1 METTINAE
9 TTKNESVSQSNF
21 VHLHF
26 HTSYSF
32 LDGYNPVDKAVA
44 RVKELGMTACA
55 ITDHNGLQGVY
66 DFQKE
71 CKKQGIKPLLGA
83 EMYYTKSMFDLT
95 KPLEERRADAIKK
108 AVAAGVITLEWT
120 KDKKTKKSEINEAVK
135 DYMYDTT
142 GHHILFIAKNR
153 EGWHN
158 LVKLTSEASRLGK
171 FNGRYHCDMDLLR
184 QYHEGIIC
192 TTACISSFSSHMLQQ
207 GNTGE
212 AYGYLREL
220 KEIFGDD
227 FYLEIQPLNIEKQW
241 QTNLFYMNVAKELG
255 VKVVATNDVHWTRK
269 EDWHDHEVLLCVGTG
284 KTIDDPNR
292 MSYSNDFWIK
302 SEEEMIESFET
313 QAQSM
318 ELPVE
323 YEEFYMQALAE
334 TVNVAAKVD
343 DDIKLGYDH
352 PIFPEVEVP
361 EGMTA
366 ESFLTY
372 LAYKG
377 LYHYLSYH
385 PECNRVEYEAR
396 LASEL
401 DVINPKG
408 FAAYFLTV
416 REYASWCAENGI
428 LVGPGRGSAAGS
440 LVLFSIGVT
449 KLIDPIKSGLWFS
462 RFLTK
467 DRMEA
472 PDIDLDFQWSRRQD
486 VIQHFKD
493 YYGEEKVA
501 HIGTFSVMG
510 VKSGLT
516 DVGRVLN
523 VPLATVK
530 KITKDLDEIMGNPA
544 AGFEFKD
551 LDNLAEE
558 NPDAYARFK
567 AIEEANAE
575 MFRLARAFEGTPRN
589 TGVHASG
596 ILITPMDVTDVTP
609 VIYNKEGVAVTL
621 FPKEPIEES
630 NFVKY
635 DILGLKTLDV
645 IQKTLDSVGK
655 TIDDL
660 YKAVYDLDDAKLY
673 KMIAQKKTGAIFQLS
688 SDMMKGLVSDM
699 QTSEFNDIVA
709 TNALGRPGPLS
720 SGMGDNYSRVKAGKQ
735 EMEVP
740 LRGTEDIFRE
750 TYGVPCYQEQLMA
763 VSKLVSGFDD
773 RQADSI
779 TRKIVAKKKKK
790 LWPLLLRSHIYGKI
804 NAKGPE
810 GWETDDNAPWYD
822 EDGHY
827 GGEIKGAVANG
838 YTPQELLDY
847 FNRIEGFASY
857 CFNKS
862 HAASYSLISYMTAYL
877 KKYHLTEFMA
887 ANLSVFGDDPKKLNP
902 LLDLTAKLGIKIQ
915 TPDINISGEDF
926 TPNGNSILY
935 GLSAVKG
942 VGDNAVADLIANQPY
957 TSLADVMERVPAKS
971 FNKRIGVALIQAGAF
986 DGFNDNR
993 MEVINEFHDLRGKKD
1008 KDDPR
1013 YDTSFYDKNACMEM
1027 EHESLGAYVTYQPW
1041 WNTVEPGT
1049 TIEEVCEVVSV
1060 NEMRD
1065 KRGGLMAKVALRA
1078 HNSTFDGVIF
1088 ASKYGPINDLFNNSL
1103 YLTVKG
1109 KKQEPNK
1116 WNPTGSLNISNAKPV
1131 ADEEVG
1137 AA

>member
-1 METTINAE
+1 MATTNNAVN
-9 TTKNESVSQSNF
+9 TTENSVSQSTF
-21 VHLHF
+21 THLHF

-66 DFQKE
+66 DFQKA

-83 EMYYTKSMFDLT
+83 EMYYTPSMWDITKS
-95 KPLEERRADAIKK
+95 LEDRREDAIQK
-108 AVAAGVITLEWT
+108 AVQAGKIELEWAHN
-120 KDKKTKKSEINEAVK
+120 KKTKKSEINEAVK
-135 DYMYDTT
+135 DYMYDTR

-153 EGWHN
+153 NGWHN
-158 LVKLTSEASRLGK
+158 LVKLTSEAAQYGK
-171 FNGRYHCDMDLLR
+171 FNGRFHCDMELMR
-184 QYHEGIIC
+184 KYHEDIIC
-192 TTACISSFSSHMLQQ
+192 TTACISSYASHMLQEGKTAQ
-207 GNTGE
+207 
-212 AYGYLREL
+212 ARQYLLDL

-241 QTNLFYMNVAKELG
+241 QTNWFYMNMARELG
-255 VKVVATNDVHWTRK
+255 IKTVATNDVHWTLK
-269 EDWHDHEVLLCVGTG
+269 EDWHDHEVLLCIGTG
-284 KTIDDPNR
+284 KTMDDPDR

-302 SEEEMIESFET
+302 SEAEMVESFEK
-313 QAQSM
+313 QQSSM
-318 ELPVE
+318 EADGE
-323 YEEFYMQALAE
+323 YKAFYMEALAE
-334 TVNVAAKVD
+334 TAKVAEKVD
-343 DDIKLGYDH
+343 GDIKLGYDT

-366 ESFLTY
+366 ESYLSFL
-372 LAYKG
+372 AFQG
-377 LYHYLSYH
+377 LYHYLSFH
-385 PECNRVEYEAR
+385 PECNRIEYEQR
-396 LASEL
+396 LTSEL
-401 DVINPKG
+401 EVINPKG
-408 FAAYFLTV
+408 FAPYFLTV
-416 REYASWCAENGI
+416 REYATWCAENGI

-440 LVLFSIGVT
+440 LVLFSLGVT
-449 KLIDPIKSGLWFS
+449 KLIDPIKHGLWFS

-472 PDIDLDFQWSRRQD
+472 PDIDLDFMNSRRGD

-501 HIGTFSVMG
+501 HIGTLTLMG

-530 KITKDLDEIMGNPA
+530 KVTKDLDEIMGNPA

-551 LDNLAEE
+551 LDKLQEE
-558 NPDAYARFK
+558 NPDAYAKVRE
-567 AIEEANAE
+567 IEEANQE

-589 TGVHASG
+589 TSAHASG
-596 ILITPMDVTDVTP
+596 ILITPMPVSDVTP
-609 VIYNKEGVAVTL
+609 IMFDKEGNAVTL
-621 FPKEPIEES
+621 FSKDPIEEQ

-635 DILGLKTLDV
+635 DILGLKSLDV
-645 IQKTLDSVGK
+645 IQKTLDNIGK
-655 TIDDL
+655 DINDL

-673 KMIAQKKTGAIFQLS
+673 KMIAQKKTGAVFQLS

-779 TRKIVAKKKKK
+779 TRKIVAKKKKA
-790 LWPLLLRSHIYGKI
+790 LWPILLRTHIYGKI
-804 NAKGPE
+804 NAEGPE
-810 GWETDDNAPWYD
+810 GWEKDDNAPWYD
-822 EDGHY
+822 PKGKY
-827 GGEIKGAVANG
+827 GAEIKGAVANG
-838 YTPQELLDY
+838 YTSQELMDY
-847 FNRIEGFASY
+847 FDRIEGFASY

-877 KKYHLTEFMA
+877 KKYHPTEFMA
-887 ANLSVFGDDPKKLNP
+887 ANLSVFAEDPKKLNP

-915 TPDINISGEDF
+915 IPDINISGEDF

-971 FNKRIGVALIQAGAF
+971 FNKRIGVALIKAGAF
-986 DGFNDNR
+986 DSLNPNR

-1013 YDTSFYDKNACMEM
+1013 YDASFYDKNACMEM
-1027 EHESLGAYVTYQPW
+1027 EHEALGAYVTYQPW

-1049 TIEEVCEVVSV
+1049 TIEEICEVVSV

-1103 YLTVKG
+1103 YLKVKG

-1116 WNPTGSLNISNAKPV
+1116 WNPTGSLNISTASIVDDEAV
-1131 ADEEVG
+1131 A
-1137 AA
+1137 